1 MSVVAG
7 WVERISLPVWGVHGL
22 AAKLDT
28 GARTSAIHV
37 EHLEEIDPDTIAF
50 DVMLDRVDPHHHVHV
65 VTKWARRTVIRSS
78 NGVPQSRYVVKTMLK
93 MGPIEREIEISLVSR
108 RNMRRRMLIGRTALN
123 DVLVDSTHTYRLD

>member
-7 WVERISLPVWGVHGL
+7 WVERISLPDWGVYGL

-50 DVMLDRVDPHHHVHV
+50 DVMLDRADPHHHVHV

-78 NGVPQSRYVVKTMLK
+78 NGVPQSRYVVKTTLK

-108 RNMRRRMLIGRTALN
+108 RNMRRRMLIGRTALT
-123 DVLVDSTHTYRLD
+123 DVLVDSTRTYRLD